1 MKASKAFS
9 LFDNICSYHF
19 SYTRSYSRDEVDGG
33 VEIEANVGDH
43 SKEGPGAFERLV
55 ILAEGDKDVIDDDGD
70 LTEEKQE
77 YHRYQHDRYVMTLAF
92 RNLRGWRGG
101 DEENASDVVGKK
113 R

>member
-1 MKASKAFS
+1 M
-9 LFDNICSYHF
+9 LVLN
-19 SYTRSYSRDEVDGG
+19 YSGFLQRHTHPNLYLRDEVDGG
-33 VEIEANVGDH
+33 VKIEANVGDH

-55 ILAEGDKDVIDDDGD
+55 ILAEGDEDVIDDDGD